1 MNDLMI
7 SEMFSRFFYLFG
19 YLHVL
24 LTKSLYLASVLPNI
38 WFFTSTWW
46 FYDSVPL
53 QITHDRFGFLLLS
66 WKCYSVQITCDS
78 IFLLT
83 LFGCVFLIFED
94 QWNGNIRPLWNI
106 LVIIVSGS
114 YSIIVYWNFAGCTS
128 VVWLIL
134 GW

>member
-1 MNDLMI
+1 MNYQVAPFWNMICLLNSTCSLSEGCLSAIIEFSIFFFMWASVDVTKMI

-46 FYDSVPL
+46 IYDSVPL

-66 WKCYSVQITCDS
+66 WKCYSVQITCDC

-83 LFGCVFLIFED
+83 LFGCVF
-94 QWNGNIRPLWNI
+94 
-106 LVIIVSGS
+106 
-114 YSIIVYWNFAGCTS
+114 
-128 VVWLIL
+128 
-134 GW
+134 